1 MVATALR
8 KKDEEMRPKHGPRE
22 GASNANPWCIAT
34 SVFMVARAM
43 SLALTFGAGPVFSQP
58 APPPSSTP
66 SQSPAPPEPADKTK
80 SGKFQ
85 DRIDAAAQALRES
98 NPRFKGLSPKYVQER
113 AEFVSGNMLFVLL
126 HEMAHVAITQMGLP
140 VLGKMED
147 AADTFAALRLIR
159 VGSDFS
165 RRVLTDAAEGWFMA
179 DRRDRKTQ
187 DEVAYYDEHGL
198 NQQRAYQIVCLMVGF
213 DGEKFKDLAK
223 ETKLPQERQD
233 TCAGDYSNVA
243 YSWDL
248 VLKPH
253 RRAPDQPKTKIDVVY
268 GPAEGRIATAR
279 QVASSV
285 RLLETVAGRAADDF
299 AWPAPFTLEMQS
311 CGSPNAGWDPS
322 THKLTVCYELAG
334 DFAELYRGYGDLRTD
349 GTRIADSSK
358 RKTIGVSA
366 FKPNRQQTRHKRK
379 LGH

>member
-1 MVATALR
+1 MCTPVVVHGAAFRAQFRRPGRFFRSPVRRCRLL
-8 KKDEEMRPKHGPRE
+8 RPKRNRRIQ
-22 GASNANPWCIAT
+22 A
-34 SVFMVARAM
+34 
-43 SLALTFGAGPVFSQP
+43 
-58 APPPSSTP
+58 
-66 SQSPAPPEPADKTK
+66 K
-80 SGKFQ
+80 SGNFQ
-85 DRIDAAAQALRES
+85 TRIDAAAQALRES

-198 NQQRAYQIVCLMVGF
+198 NKQRAYQIVCLMVGF

-279 QVASSV
+279 QVASSI

-299 AWPAPFTLEMQS
+299 AWPAPSHWKCRAAARLMPAGTLRPTSSRCVTNWPVTSRNSIAAMATCERT
-311 CGSPNAGWDPS
+311 A
-322 THKLTVCYELAG
+322 
-334 DFAELYRGYGDLRTD
+334 RG
-349 GTRIADSSK
+349 
-358 RKTIGVSA
+358 
-366 FKPNRQQTRHKRK
+366 
-379 LGH
+379 

>member
-1 MVATALR
+1 MDDAEVSPVLTRGIVPCARRLCMAL
-8 KKDEEMRPKHGPRE
+8 PFVLG
-22 GASNANPWCIAT
+22 
-34 SVFMVARAM
+34 
-43 SLALTFGAGPVFSQP
+43 FGAEPVFSQP
-58 APPPSSTP
+58 GPPLSSAP
-66 SQSPAPPEPADKTK
+66 SQAAPADNAK
-80 SGKFQ
+80 SGTFQ
-85 DRIDAAAQALRES
+85 TRIDAAAQALRES
-98 NPRFKGLSPKYVQER
+98 NPRFKGLSPKFIQGR

-179 DRRDRKTQ
+179 DRRDRKAQ

-198 NQQRAYQIVCLMVGF
+198 NKQRAYQIVCLMVGF

-279 QVASSV
+279 QVATSI

-334 DFAELYRGYGDLRTD
+334 DFAELYRGYGDVRAD
-349 GTRIADSSK
+349 GTRIVDSSE
-358 RKTIGVSA
+358 RKTVGVSA
-366 FKPNRQQTRHKRK
+366 FKPHRQQARHKRK
-379 LGH
+379 

>member
-1 MVATALR
+1 MDDAEVSPALAR
-8 KKDEEMRPKHGPRE
+8 DPR
-22 GASNANPWCIAT
+22 GSWCLVLPFVL
-34 SVFMVARAM
+34 S
-43 SLALTFGAGPVFSQP
+43 FGAGPVFSQP
-58 APPPSSTP
+58 GPSPSSAP
-66 SQSPAPPEPADKTK
+66 SQSEPAK
-80 SGKFQ
+80 SGNFQ
-85 DRIDAAAQALRES
+85 ARIDAAALALLES

-126 HEMAHVAITQMGLP
+126 HEMAHVSITQMDLP

-147 AADTFAALRLIR
+147 AADTYAALRLIR

-165 RRVLTDAAEGWFMA
+165 RRVLIDAAEGWFMA
-179 DRRDRKTQ
+179 DRRDKKMR

-213 DGEKFKDLAK
+213 DGQKFKDLAD

-233 TCAGDYSNVA
+233 TCAGDYSNA
-243 YSWDL
+243 AHSWDL
-248 VLKPH
+248 VLGPH

-268 GPAEGRIATAR
+268 GPAEGRLATAR
-279 QVASSV
+279 QVATSI

-311 CGSPNAGWDPS
+311 CGSPNAGWDLS
-322 THKLTVCYELAG
+322 TRKLTVCYELAQ
-334 DFAELYRGYGDLRTD
+334 DFAGLYRGYGDVLAD
-349 GTRIADSSK
+349 GTRVADSSK

-366 FKPNRQQTRHKRK
+366 FKPNRQQARYK
-379 LGH
+379 LHNKH